1 MEKHKILVVDD
12 NEEIRNI
19 LHILLESEG
28 YSIIE
33 APDGESALSL
43 VNDDIDLIILDI
55 MMPGLSGIEVCKRI
69 RESHQMP
76 ILFLT
81 AKGTDSDK
89 SLGLLVGADDYLAKP
104 FSHSELT
111 ARVKSMLRR
120 YFVYK
125 GKDTVHH
132 DNFITYDIFKVA
144 KDRNEVFMNDTDGN
158 AIPIDL
164 SELEYQIFKL
174 LIESPGRIFPAQLIY
189 ESIWNEPYFYSSNAT
204 VMVHIRNLRTKIED
218 DPSNPRH
225 LLTVW
230 GKGYK
235 LQ

>member
-1 MEKHKILVVDD
+1 MGNQKILVVDD

-28 YSIIE
+28 YTIIE
-33 APDGESALSL
+33 APDGETALEL
-43 VNDDIDLIILDI
+43 VDDSIDLIILDI
-55 MMPGLSGIEVCKRI
+55 MMPGISGLDVCKRV
-69 RESHQMP
+69 RENYQMP

-89 SLGLLVGADDYLAKP
+89 SLGLLIGADDYLAKP

-120 YFVYK
+120 YYVYK
-125 GKDTVHH
+125 GKESTAEDYFFV
-132 DNFITYDIFKVA
+132 YDIFKVA
-144 KDRNEVFMNDTDGN
+144 KDRNEVYMTDSDGSSTS
-158 AIPIDL
+158 IDL
-164 SELEYQIFKL
+164 SELEYQILKL

-204 VMVHIRNLRTKIED
+204 IMVHIRNLRTKIED
-218 DPSNPRH
+218 DPSKPTH

>member
-1 MEKHKILVVDD
+1 MGNQKILVVDD

-28 YSIIE
+28 YIIIE
-33 APDGESALSL
+33 APDGETALTL
-43 VNDDIDLIILDI
+43 VDDTIDLIILDI
-55 MMPGLSGIEVCKRI
+55 MMPGISGLDVCKKI
-69 RESHQMP
+69 RESYQMP

-89 SLGLLVGADDYLAKP
+89 SLGLLIGADDYLSKP

-120 YFVYK
+120 YYVYK
-125 GKDTVHH
+125 GKEATP
-132 DNFITYDIFKVA
+132 NGNYFTYDIFKVA
-144 KDRNEVFMNDTDGN
+144 KDRNEVFITSSTGEETE
-158 AIPIDL
+158 IDL
-164 SELEYQIFKL
+164 SELEYQILRL
-174 LIESPGRIFPAQLIY
+174 LIESPGRVFPAQIIY

-204 VMVHIRNLRTKIED
+204 IMVHIRNLRTKIED
-218 DPSNPRH
+218 DPSKPTH

>member
-1 MEKHKILVVDD
+1 MGNQKILVVDD

-28 YSIIE
+28 YIIID
-33 APDGESALSL
+33 APDGETALTL
-43 VNDDIDLIILDI
+43 VDDTIDLIILDI
-55 MMPGLSGIEVCKRI
+55 MMPGISGLDVCKKI
-69 RESHQMP
+69 RESYQMP

-89 SLGLLVGADDYLAKP
+89 SLGLLIGADDYLSKP

-120 YFVYK
+120 YYVYK
-125 GKDTVHH
+125 GKEATP
-132 DNFITYDIFKVA
+132 NGNYFTYDIFKVA
-144 KDRNEVFMNDTDGN
+144 KDRNEVFITSSTGEESE
-158 AIPIDL
+158 IDL
-164 SELEYQIFKL
+164 SELEYQILRL
-174 LIESPGRIFPAQLIY
+174 LIESPGRVFPAQLIY

-204 VMVHIRNLRTKIED
+204 IMVHIRNLRTKIED
-218 DPSNPRH
+218 DPSKPTH

>member
-1 MEKHKILVVDD
+1 MGKQKILTVDD

-19 LHILLESEG
+19 IKILLESEG
-28 YSIIE
+28 YEVIE
-33 APDGESALSL
+33 ACDGETALSL
-43 VNDDIDLIILDI
+43 VDDSIDLIILDI
-55 MMPGLSGIEVCKRI
+55 MMPGKSGLDVCKII
-69 RESHQMP
+69 REKYQMP

-89 SLGLLVGADDYLAKP
+89 SLGLLIGGDDYLAKP
-104 FSHSELT
+104 FSHAELT
-111 ARVKSMLRR
+111 ARVKSLLRR
-120 YFVYK
+120 YYVYK
-125 GKDTVHH
+125 GKEAPAD
-132 DNFITYDIFKVA
+132 DNVITYDIFKIS
-144 KDRNEVFMNDTDGN
+144 KDRNEVFTTDSKGN
-158 AIPIDL
+158 EIQLDL

-174 LIESPGRIFPAQLIY
+174 LIGSPGRIFPAQLIY
-189 ESIWNEPYFYSSNAT
+189 ETIWNEPYLYSSNAT
-204 VMVHIRNLRTKIED
+204 IMVHIRNLRTKIEE

>member
-1 MEKHKILVVDD
+1 MGNQKILVVDD

-28 YSIIE
+28 YSVIE
-33 APDGESALSL
+33 APDGQTALSL
-43 VNDDIDLIILDI
+43 VDDSIDLVVLDI
-55 MMPGLSGIEVCKRI
+55 MMPGISGLDVCKQI
-69 RESHQMP
+69 RESYQMP

-89 SLGLLVGADDYLAKP
+89 SFGLLIGADDYLTKP

-120 YFVYK
+120 YYVYK
-125 GKDTVHH
+125 GKDNAPN
-132 DNFITYDIFKVA
+132 DNYFTYDVFKVA
-144 KDRNEVFMNDTDGN
+144 KDRNEVFMTSSTGGDT
-158 AIPIDL
+158 PIDL
-164 SELEYQIFKL
+164 SELEYQILKL
-174 LIESPGRIFPAQLIY
+174 LIESPGRVFPAQLIY

-204 VMVHIRNLRTKIED
+204 IMVHIRNLRTKIED
-218 DPSNPRH
+218 DPSKPTH